1 MSHSSGTANPADADR
16 QAIERFLSG
25 DAGAFEELYHR
36 YQPYVYN
43 VVHGIVQNPEDAR
56 DVTQEVFLHVYD
68 ALSSFRG
75 GSAFSTW
82 LYRVAVNTAITHVRK
97 ERRHTRVPLDSLQE
111 LRADLEAEPEYQAD
125 RAETREQVQ
134 HLLAQLPEQHR
145 AVLVLRY
152 FQDLSLEEIAQA
164 MNCSV
169 AAVKVRLHRARNS
182 FRRLFTGQLPQEEEQ
197 P

>member
-1 MSHSSGTANPADADR
+1 MSHSSGTVNSADADH

-25 DAGAFEELYHR
+25 DTSAFEELYHR

-56 DVTQEVFLHVYD
+56 DVTQEVFLQVYD
-68 ALSSFRG
+68 ALSRFRG

-82 LYRVAVNTAITHVRK
+82 LYRIAVNAAITHVRREK
-97 ERRHTRVPLDSLQE
+97 RHPCVPLDA
-111 LRADLEAEPEYQAD
+111 LREFRAGSEADPEYQTA
-125 RAETREQVQ
+125 RAETQEAVQ
-134 HLLAQLPEQHR
+134 QMLAQLPEQHR

-152 FQDLSLEEIAQA
+152 FQELSLEEMAQVL
-164 MNCSV
+164 NCSV
-169 AAVKVRLHRARNS
+169 AAVKVRLHRARHS
-182 FRRLFTGQLPQEEEQ
+182 FRRLFGAGLPHEEEQ